1 MSIVSNALVQTVNRW
16 EVKYFPVKNK
26 SLVGLVFTE
35 NKLAL
40 EKLACT
46 VNVIVPFIASIAIMI
61 CTATLILK
69 IWKKQHW
76 RPTYWLQNA
85 LPVATRNSP
94 AWLPLFRHRRLRF
107 ASKCRVHGNHFK
119 LRLSAIC
126 TSVEAWPSQN
136 CKQSQGTHTHWHC
149 YRFCCPGQVL
159 ILLHLPV
166 FIINTPTGPVYG
178 RNTSRIS
185 EANKEGIANV
195 NQTCITKSKSVLNV
209 VYLYR
214 NK

>member
-1 MSIVSNALVQTVNRW
+1 MHSQRDRSIHRLYCDHDLYSDTNLEDLKEAALATNI
-16 EVKYFPVKNK
+16 
-26 SLVGLVFTE
+26 LTTE
-35 NKLAL
+35 CAPSGHKKL
-40 EKLACT
+40 
-46 VNVIVPFIASIAIMI
+46 
-61 CTATLILK
+61 
-69 IWKKQHW
+69 
-76 RPTYWLQNA
+76 
-85 LPVATRNSP
+85 P

-166 FIINTPTGPVYG
+166 FIINTPTDPVYG